1 MYSNVNKH
9 NLMLMFLHIYDI
21 LIPLQGVNI
30 IYEFPGTAMFT
41 SINKV
46 NLFLDKKEDSLSL
59 SQYLSHSLKSFKI
72 DAITLELYV

>member
-1 MYSNVNKH
+1 
-9 NLMLMFLHIYDI
+9 MLMFLHIYDI

-46 NLFLDKKEDSLSL
+46 NLFLDKKEETSL
-59 SQYLSHSLKSFKI
+59 SQYLSHLLKSFKI